1 MGRSSEF
8 SILIK
13 EIVCFDKRCC
23 GMNSYASRHVWN
35 RDLIGLPNA
44 GMYYLEGVAS
54 WPWRAVSV

>member
-13 EIVCFDKRCC
+13 EIVCFDKRHC
-23 GMNSYASRHVWN
+23 GMNSYASRQAWN
-35 RDLIGLPNA
+35 RDLIGLRYA

-54 WPWRAVSV
+54 CPWLAVSL